1 MSILKER
8 QKTHGEYANL
18 AFVAQ
23 SMKNILR
30 DAPNY
35 NSLSPVQRESVDLIA
50 TKLARIVCGNASE
63 PDHWIDGAGYFQLVL
78 NELQNKNTAPG
89 NPVNKESPDGIRYKC
104 TEVFDEFTRTTEP
117 DGTVS
122 ITGSVPR
129 FSKHLNWNR

>member
-35 NSLSPVQRESVDLIA
+35 NALSPVQRESVDLIA
-50 TKLARIVCGNASE
+50 TKLARIVCGDCNE
-63 PDHWIDGAGYFQLVL
+63 PDHFIDISGYADLVVFNL
-78 NELQNKNTAPG
+78 KDKNTASRAT
-89 NPVNKESPDGIRYKC
+89 VTIMEMDPD
-104 TEVFDEFTRTTEP
+104 EENDP
-117 DGTVS
+117 S
-122 ITGSVPR
+122 IGDDWDSYYIPR
-129 FSKHLNWNR
+129 SGLPR